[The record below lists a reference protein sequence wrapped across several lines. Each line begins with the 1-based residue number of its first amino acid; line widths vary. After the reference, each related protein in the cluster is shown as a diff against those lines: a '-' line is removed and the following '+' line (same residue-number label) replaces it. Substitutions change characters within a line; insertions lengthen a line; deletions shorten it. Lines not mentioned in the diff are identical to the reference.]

1 MAREAFRPQAPPVPI
16 RRLRGGTWGAG
27 DDQVA
32 AEEPLQILLD
42 SQPLSVVMRTPGND
56 VELAL
61 GLLWSERAL
70 PSVDAVDHILVS
82 AEAGEEAETEDQT
95 RVRADLLESNT
106 VDIVR
111 RDPSAPTPARRA
123 FVTSSACGI
132 CGTVTVDELA
142 AGWPTIPPGP
152 RLSWDLLGG
161 LPERLREAQRVY
173 RRTGGE
179 HGAALFD
186 DSGELL
192 VAREDVGR
200 HNAVDKIVGR
210 LFLDRALPA
219 TGRVLAVSGRA
230 GFEIVQKAVAA
241 GVCVVVAVGAPSS
254 LAVATARRFDL
265 TLIGFAAP
273 DRGNVYAG
281 GYRILELGA

>member
-1 MAREAFRPQAPPVPI
+1 MARPAFRPQAPPVPI
-16 RRLRGGTWGAG
+16 RRLRRGAWGAAE
-27 DDQVA
+27 DQVA

-70 PSVDAVDHILVS
+70 PSLDAVDHILVS
-82 AEAGEEAETEDQT
+82 AEAGEKEESP
-95 RVRADLLESNT
+95 VRPELLESNT
-106 VDIVR
+106 VDVIR
-111 RDPSAPTPARRA
+111 RDASAPAPARRA
-123 FVTSSACGI
+123 FVTSSACGV

-142 AGWPTIPPGP
+142 AGWPAIPRGP

-161 LPERLREAQRVY
+161 LPARLREVQGVY
-173 RRTGGE
+173 RRTGAQ

-186 DSGELL
+186 ATGALL
-192 VAREDVGR
+192 LAREDVGR

-210 LFLDRALPA
+210 LLLDRALPA
-219 TGRVLAVSGRA
+219 TGRVLAVSGRT

-241 GVCVVVAVGAPSS
+241 GVCAVVAVGAPSS

-265 TLIGFAAP
+265 TLAGFAAP
-273 DRGNVYAG
+273 DRGNLYAG
-281 GYRILELGA
+281 VYRVLELGA

>member
-16 RRLRGGTWGAG
+16 RRLREGRWSAG

-61 GLLWSERAL
+61 GLLWSERVL
-70 PSVDAVDHILVS
+70 PSLDAVDHILIS
-82 AEAGEEAETEDQT
+82 AEAGEGDGS
-95 RVRADLLESNT
+95 RVRPELLESNT

-111 RDPSAPTPARRA
+111 RDRSAAAPARRA

-142 AGWPTIPPGP
+142 AGWPAIPRGP
-152 RLSWDLLGG
+152 RLSWDVLGS
-161 LPERLREAQRVY
+161 LPERLREVQGVY

-186 DSGELL
+186 TTGELL
-192 VAREDVGR
+192 LAREDVGR

-219 TGRVLAVSGRA
+219 SGRVLAVSGRA

-241 GVCVVVAVGAPSS
+241 GVCGVIAVGAPSS

-265 TLIGFAAP
+265 TLVGFAASE
-273 DRGNVYAG
+273 RGNVYAG
-281 GYRILELGA
+281 DYRILELGA